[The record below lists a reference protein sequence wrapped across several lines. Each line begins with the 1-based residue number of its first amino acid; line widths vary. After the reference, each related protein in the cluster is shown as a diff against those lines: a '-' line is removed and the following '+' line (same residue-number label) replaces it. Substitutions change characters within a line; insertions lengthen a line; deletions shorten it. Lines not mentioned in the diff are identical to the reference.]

1 MITINSII
9 GNIYKDNKLMEKYH
23 ELTNRQLLEVIKI
36 GRMEAQRVRMR
47 KFSDKGSD
55 VVLML
60 PQNTHLKHGDVLML
74 NEEKIIV
81 LQIQPE
87 KVAVIQLKDEPT
99 DNDHYYPQRN
109 HHHTFEI
116 PVKIGHTIG
125 NLHRPIKLEANKIFL
140 PIQAESELDLLKRL
154 FGSIKDHLYI
164 TSTTMV
170 FEPEEGTEIHE
181 H

>member
-1 MITINSII
+1 
-9 GNIYKDNKLMEKYH
+9 MEKYRD
-23 ELTNRQLLEVIKI
+23 LTNRELTEIIKI
-36 GRMEAQRVRMR
+36 SRMEAQRVRMR

-74 NEEKIIV
+74 NEDKIMV
-81 LQIQPE
+81 LEIEPE
-87 KVAVIQLKDEPT
+87 RVAVIQVKDQT
-99 DNDHYYPQRN
+99 TNK
-109 HHHTFEI
+109 HHHHQHDDNGHHTIEI

-154 FGSIKDHLYI
+154 FGSIKEHLDI

>member
-1 MITINSII
+1 
-9 GNIYKDNKLMEKYH
+9 MEKYH

-74 NEEKIIV
+74 NEDKIMV
-81 LQIQPE
+81 LEIQPE
-87 KVAVIQLKDEPT
+87 KVAVIQLKDEPS
-99 DNDHYYPQRN
+99 DNDHYYHQGNN
-109 HHHTFEI
+109 HHHTVEI

-154 FGSIKDHLYI
+154 FGSIKEHLDI

-170 FEPEEGTEIHE
+170 FEPDEGTEIHE

>member
-1 MITINSII
+1 
-9 GNIYKDNKLMEKYH
+9 MEKYH
-23 ELTNRQLLEVIKI
+23 ELSNRQLLEVIKI

-55 VVLML
+55 VALML

-74 NEEKIIV
+74 NEDKIMV
-81 LQIQPE
+81 LEIQPE
-87 KVAVIQLKDEPT
+87 KVAVIQLKDEPS
-99 DNDHYYPQRN
+99 DNDHYYHQGN
-109 HHHTFEI
+109 HHHPSVEI

-140 PIQAESELDLLKRL
+140 PIQAESEIDLLKRL
-154 FGSIKDHLYI
+154 FGSIKDHLDI

>member
-1 MITINSII
+1 
-9 GNIYKDNKLMEKYH
+9 MEKYH

-74 NEEKIIV
+74 NEDKIMV
-81 LQIQPE
+81 LEIQPE
-87 KVAVIQLKDEPT
+87 KVAVIQLKDELS
-99 DNDHYYPQRN
+99 DNDHYYHQGNN
-109 HHHTFEI
+109 HHRHTVEI

-154 FGSIKDHLYI
+154 FGSIKEHLDI

-170 FEPEEGTEIHE
+170 FEPDEGTEIHE

>member
-1 MITINSII
+1 VITINFII
-9 GNIYKDNKLMEKYH
+9 GNIHKENKLLEKYR
-23 ELTNRQLLEVIKI
+23 EMTNRQLSEVIKI
-36 GRMEAQRVRMR
+36 SRMEAQRVRMR
-47 KFSDKGSD
+47 KLSDKGSD

-74 NEEKIIV
+74 NEDKVIV
-81 LQIQPE
+81 LEIEPE
-87 KVAVIQLKDEPT
+87 KVAVIQVKDET
-99 DNDHYYPQRN
+99 SNHDHQHY
-109 HHHTFEI
+109 HHSVEI

-125 NLHRPIKLEANKIFL
+125 NLHRPIKLEANKIFF
-140 PIQAESELDLLKRL
+140 PIQAESELDLLRRL
-154 FGSIKDHLYI
+154 FGPIKEHLDI

>member
-1 MITINSII
+1 
-9 GNIYKDNKLMEKYH
+9 MEKYH
-23 ELTNRQLLEVIKI
+23 ELSNRRLLEVIKI

-74 NEEKIIV
+74 NEDKIMV
-81 LQIQPE
+81 LEIQPE
-87 KVAVIQLKDEPT
+87 KVAVIQLKDEPS
-99 DNDHYYPQRN
+99 DNDHYYHQGNN
-109 HHHTFEI
+109 HHHTVEI

-154 FGSIKDHLYI
+154 FGSIKEHLDI

-170 FEPEEGTEIHE
+170 FEPDEGTEIHE

>member
-1 MITINSII
+1 
-9 GNIYKDNKLMEKYH
+9 MEKYH
-23 ELTNRQLLEVIKI
+23 ELSNRRLLEVIKI

-74 NEEKIIV
+74 NEDKIMV
-81 LQIQPE
+81 LEIQPE
-87 KVAVIQLKDEPT
+87 KVAVIQLKDEPSA
-99 DNDHYYPQRN
+99 NDHYYHQGN
-109 HHHTFEI
+109 HHHTVEI

-154 FGSIKDHLYI
+154 FGSIKEHLDI

-170 FEPEEGTEIHE
+170 FEPDEGTEIHE
-181 H
+181 HW